1 MLPDYEVIFTRS
13 GYGSIYGQASVN
25 FDDGY
30 LIRCGENPRSYY
42 QLLGKKQANQKNS
55 GSRLFSKRLFL
66 WLSCVKKDWLFRR
79 ILCNL
84 NPISHLVELSVFRL

>member
-30 LIRCGENPRSYY
+30 LIRCGENPSSYY
-42 QLLGKKQANQKNS
+42 QLLGKSEK
-55 GSRLFSKRLFL
+55 SKEHGQQVVL
-66 WLSCVKKDWLFRR
+66 
-79 ILCNL
+79 
-84 NPISHLVELSVFRL
+84 